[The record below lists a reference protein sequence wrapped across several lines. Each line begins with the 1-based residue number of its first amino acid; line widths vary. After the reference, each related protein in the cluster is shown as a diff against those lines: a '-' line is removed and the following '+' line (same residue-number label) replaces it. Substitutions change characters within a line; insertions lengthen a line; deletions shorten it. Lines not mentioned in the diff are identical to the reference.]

1 MGPTALSW
9 LEQELC
15 EQGEVLAARAAQGW
29 QSARAAADALRS
41 DDVDYLVIAARGTSD
56 NAARYAQYLL
66 GVQSRI
72 PVALAA
78 PWLYS
83 GDSPPLLARGAV
95 VAISQSGRSP
105 DIAAVV
111 AAARDQRR
119 PTVVITNDL
128 DSPLA
133 AAADVVVP
141 LLAGVERS
149 VAATKTY
156 LASLHAIAQ
165 ITACVA
171 GTEDAWGAWFEH
183 LPSLVSATVSDQ
195 LAERGRFDPLNQMG
209 LVTALGRG
217 LQFPTAFETA
227 LKIRELSGIP
237 AEAFS
242 PPELV
247 HGPIAA
253 LGPSGAVWLVSTTGR
268 GRPDR
273 AAFELL
279 RHGSGLSVVVSDDD
293 ELLAAADIGVRVG
306 GVRVGGVGVGPG
318 LAEWVAP
325 MIAVIP
331 GQVAALRLGELRGV
345 DLDRP
350 HGLRKVTL
358 TS

>member
-1 MGPTALSW
+1 MSVPVGSMAPSW

-15 EQGEVLAARAAQGW
+15 EQGDVLAARCQRGW
-29 QSARAAADALRS
+29 EQARAAADALRS

-56 NAARYAQYLL
+56 NAARYAQYLF
-66 GVQSRI
+66 GVQSRM

-83 GDSPPLLARGAV
+83 GDSPPRLRRGAV
-95 VAISQSGRSP
+95 MAISQSGRSP

-111 AAARDQRR
+111 AVARAQRR

-165 ITACVA
+165 IAACGA
-171 GTEDAWGAWFEH
+171 GTEKAWSGWFER
-183 LPSLVSATVSDQ
+183 LPSLVSSTVSEQ
-195 LAERGRFDPLNQMG
+195 LAERSRFDRLDQTG

-253 LGPSGAVWLVSTTGR
+253 LGASGAVWLVSTAGR
-268 GRPDR
+268 AQPDR
-273 AAFELL
+273 AAFDLL
-279 RHGSGLSVVVSDDD
+279 RHGSGLSVAVSDDD
-293 ELLAAADIGVRVG
+293 DLVAAADIGVRVAS
-306 GVRVGGVGVGPG
+306 G

-331 GQVAALRLGELRGV
+331 GQAAALRLGELRGV
-345 DLDRP
+345 DLDHP
-350 HGLRKVTL
+350 HGLHKVTL